1 MYILN
6 TGKKYK
12 YREEI
17 FIPIPHQHIKIRK
30 MPAWN
35 ADTMK
40 NLTAIAVPLRSL
52 DFREA

>member
-40 NLTAIAVPLRSL
+40 NQTAPDRRPITFDRL
-52 DFREA
+52 